1 MSPRASS
8 GTHIRHFFENLVSDY
23 AIFAIVFRACR
34 VMLMSE
40 LSKEQANAIGGR
52 SLRRADRSPM
62 LENRA
67 CCSSVTEHE
76 FQRQFP
82 MNAV

>member
-1 MSPRASS
+1 
-8 GTHIRHFFENLVSDY
+8 
-23 AIFAIVFRACR
+23 
-34 VMLMSE
+34 MLMSE